1 LWSPLPLQRTGPP
14 DASQPAESASTI
26 GFVATTALRGLQM
39 LETLAGMRQPATL
52 REVAVRAGL
61 SESYAFRILQALE
74 NEGYLH
80 HLGRSGYRLGSRALA
95 LATVIG
101 PRPAMLRLMHP
112 IVARLAAVSGEA
124 AVVHLR
130 AGHFRVL
137 VLAVPARSGP
147 LLDPAGVLGER
158 SPLATGAS
166 GRIILAHLP
175 ETELAGV
182 DLNGVTPEQL
192 AAIRAQGY
200 ETSYGEN
207 HPGITGISV
216 PLLAATDDPTIR
228 PIVLGSMTI
237 AGASKRLPTQA
248 VARLVGPLLGA
259 CRDLSPRL
267 AALLG
272 PNPGATIDALD
283 L

>member
-1 LWSPLPLQRTGPP
+1 M
-14 DASQPAESASTI
+14 AS
-26 GFVATTALRGLQM
+26 TALRGLHV
-39 LETLAGMRQPATL
+39 LETLAGMRQPAAL
-52 REVAVRAGL
+52 RDVAARAGL
-61 SESYAFRILQALE
+61 SESNAFRILQALE
-74 NEGYLH
+74 HEGYVH
-80 HLGRSGYRLGSRALA
+80 HLGRSGYRLASRALA

-112 IVARLAAVSGEA
+112 IVARLAAVSREA

-130 AGHFRVL
+130 AGEFRVL
-137 VLAVPARSGP
+137 VLGVPAPSGP

-158 SPLATGAS
+158 SPLASGAS
-166 GRIILAHLP
+166 GRIILAYLP
-175 ETELAGV
+175 EAELAGV
-182 DLNGVTPEQL
+182 DLDGVTSQQL
-192 AAIRAQGY
+192 TAIRERGY

-207 HPGITGISV
+207 HPGINGVSV
-216 PLLAATDDPTIR
+216 PLLATPDDAASP

-237 AGASKRLPTQA
+237 AGPSERLQPQA
-248 VARLVGPLLGA
+248 VSRLVGPLLGA

-272 PNPGATIDALD
+272 PNPGATIEALD

>member
-1 LWSPLPLQRTGPP
+1 M
-14 DASQPAESASTI
+14 AS
-26 GFVATTALRGLQM
+26 TALRGLHV
-39 LETLAGMRQPATL
+39 LDTLAGMRQPATL
-52 REVAVRAGL
+52 RDVAARAGL
-61 SESYAFRILQALE
+61 SESNAFRILQALE
-74 NEGYLH
+74 HEGYVH
-80 HLGRSGYRLGSRALA
+80 HLGRSGYRLASRALA

-130 AGHFRVL
+130 AGDFRVL
-137 VLAVPARSGP
+137 VLGVPARSGP

-158 SPLATGAS
+158 SPLASGAS
-166 GRIILAHLP
+166 GRIILAYLP
-175 ETELAGV
+175 ETELADV
-182 DLNGVTPEQL
+182 DLDGVTPQQL
-192 AAIRAQGY
+192 TAIRDRGY

-207 HPGITGISV
+207 HPGVNGVSV
-216 PLLAATDDPTIR
+216 PLLATPDNPATA

-237 AGASKRLPTQA
+237 AGPAERVRPQA
-248 VARLVGPLLGA
+248 LSRLVGPLLGA

-272 PNPGATIDALD
+272 PNPGATIEALD